1 MRSISPLIVALMLGI
16 SAQSQVLFE
25 ESAVALGIDEIRDI
39 SDGTGVSFVDFDNDG
54 WDDITVCTNAGEPV
68 RFYKNIEGSFTEIS
82 LDLDDP
88 QIASKSVSWVDFDN
102 DGDKDLFVASETA
115 PNTFYRN
122 DNFSFIDITAEAGLP
137 TTNVFTNSASWG
149 DYDND
154 GLLDV
159 FLANRDLA
167 QVEVNML
174 FKNNGDGTFTNVNL
188 ESNIGNR
195 SVLSFQGTFYDINN
209 DGQMELYLINDR
221 LITKNVM
228 YKNNG
233 SGVFSDISF
242 FSGSDYQMNAMSSA
256 IEDYDY
262 DGYVDM
268 YITNTTIDSSDP
280 DPGNF
285 LMKNNGDE
293 TFTNTAIAAGVQ
305 FGYFSWGAVWLD
317 GDLDGY
323 LDLYVSGQFA
333 TDGGGILPAAYYD
346 NQGDA
351 TFERVIGQGFEDDLA
366 FSYGNA
372 MGDVDNDGYPD
383 IVVANRDP
391 FKDYLWLNKSGEL
404 NDNSYFKV
412 KLEGTVSNR
421 DGVGARI
428 ELMAGGMTQYRFT
441 ANLEGYLSQNSTA
454 EFFGL
459 GAANAVDQIKVYW
472 PSGIV
477 DTYTDLSANQ
487 TVTIIEDNAILSNQ
501 DLQNLSTLQV
511 YPNPVTDLVNVQLS
525 DQHITGLKLY
535 NVLGQLVL
543 EQELDRSTTVLN
555 LANLQAGV
563 YLLKIQGET
572 NSFTNRLVKH

>member
-1 MRSISPLIVALMLGI
+1 
-16 SAQSQVLFE
+16 
-25 ESAVALGIDEIRDI
+25 
-39 SDGTGVSFVDFDNDG
+39 
-54 WDDITVCTNAGEPV
+54 
-68 RFYKNIEGSFTEIS
+68 
-82 LDLDDP
+82 
-88 QIASKSVSWVDFDN
+88 
-102 DGDKDLFVASETA
+102 
-115 PNTFYRN
+115 
-122 DNFSFIDITAEAGLP
+122 
-137 TTNVFTNSASWG
+137 
-149 DYDND
+149 
-154 GLLDV
+154 
-159 FLANRDLA
+159 
-167 QVEVNML
+167 
-174 FKNNGDGTFTNVNL
+174 
-188 ESNIGNR
+188 
-195 SVLSFQGTFYDINN
+195 
-209 DGQMELYLINDR
+209 
-221 LITKNVM
+221 
-228 YKNNG
+228 
-233 SGVFSDISF
+233 
-242 FSGSDYQMNAMSSA
+242 MNAMSSA

-404 NDNSYFKV
+404 NDNNYFKV